1 MRNKKLDIINFM
13 VALLL
18 TTLTTGAYATGSFS
32 IIYGEKSLE
41 KDDWK
46 PIESQ
51 TGFGFVGEYQ
61 KPDWPVALVATYFR
75 SENVATRTVPSID
88 IRIKM
93 TGETTELGFGIRK
106 YLIENRLRFF
116 VEGGLMS
123 ISAKIKA
130 EALGVSVSE
139 SDSGIGYWFGAGADV
154 MVNDTLSIGLFARK
168 SDASVTLG
176 GVNGQAGGMHVGISA
191 AYHFDTN

>member
-1 MRNKKLDIINFM
+1 MRNKKLDIISFM

-46 PIESQ
+46 PVESQ

-61 KPDWPVALVATYFR
+61 KPNWPVALVATYFR
-75 SENVATRTVPSID
+75 SEEAATRTLLSTD
-88 IRIKM
+88 IKI

-116 VEGGLMS
+116 VEGGLLS

-154 MVNDTLSIGLFARK
+154 MVNDTLSVGLFARK

-176 GVNGQAGGMHVGISA
+176 GVNGQAGGTHVGISA
-191 AYHFDTN
+191 AYHFDIN

>member
-1 MRNKKLDIINFM
+1 MRNKKSGIIKLTT
-13 VALLL
+13 ALLL
-18 TTLTTGAYATGSFS
+18 TTLTTGAYAAGSFS
-32 IIYGEKSLE
+32 VIYGKKSLD
-41 KDDWK
+41 KSDWK
-46 PIESQ
+46 PVESQ
-51 TGFGFVGEYQ
+51 IGFGFVGEYQ

-75 SENVATRTVPSID
+75 SEDAATRTVPSTD

-106 YLIENRLRFF
+106 YLIENRVRFF

-130 EALGVSVSE
+130 EALGVSVSD

-176 GVNGQAGGMHVGISA
+176 GVNGEAGGTHLGIFA
-191 AYHFDTN
+191 AYHFDIN